1 VSAASTLLGSGTEW
15 RRADARPVKAIITV
29 FAAIGITL
37 IPLMPFGF
45 FMSGWAWLL
54 ELAILAPLAVTEP
67 LNRSAMRC
75 LLPYIL
81 FLLYASLTLG
91 WTLNLQEGVSTLAQF
106 VVPAAAYL
114 VAWRV
119 PARFDIQAILS
130 KVSLLVLALAIVLVA
145 AFTPVLGSP
154 LGYRLG
160 ERPASMSAVVLFVV
174 GTLASRS
181 WRYTLLIGAVT
192 LTLAM
197 STGSRMSSAVVV
209 LMLLTSPSLGMR
221 WSGRVVLGA
230 LLFGLILMVSQTAT
244 FKQRFFFSEEAT
256 LMDALTLSNDV
267 NTSGRRE
274 LWPLLQQTCSETAAL
289 GQGIGMASP
298 LSSLL
303 SDQALP
309 QPHNDYLRTYCDVG
323 LLGSVPF
330 WWLFIWASFRS
341 WRGASVSRGV
351 GLHAA
356 AGQLILALAIF
367 AITDNPIIYTAQFMA
382 PLFAILGLSD
392 RELFRTGRLWSRPL
406 RS

>member
-1 VSAASTLLGSGTEW
+1 VSAASTLDVDAVW
-15 RRADARPVKAIITV
+15 RRADARPVKALVLV
-29 FAAIGITL
+29 FAAVGLTL

-54 ELAILAPLAVTEP
+54 ELAILVPLAVTEP
-67 LNRSAMRC
+67 LKRSAMRC
-75 LLPYIL
+75 LLPFAL
-81 FLLYASLTLG
+81 FLVYASLTMG
-91 WTLNLQEGVSTLAQF
+91 WTWNLQKGLATLTQF

-119 PARFDIQAILS
+119 PARFDMQAILS

-154 LGYRLG
+154 FGYRLG

-174 GTLASRS
+174 ATLASKS

-209 LMLLTSPSLGMR
+209 LMLLTSPALGVR
-221 WSGRVVLGA
+221 WSGRVVLTA
-230 LLFGLILMVSQTAT
+230 LFIGLIVLVSQTDT
-244 FKQRFFFSEEAT
+244 FKQRFFFSEDAS
-256 LMDALTLSNDV
+256 LLDALTLSNTV

-274 LWPLLQQTCSETAAL
+274 LWPMLQETCSETAVT
-289 GQGIGMASP
+289 GQGIGMASS

-309 QPHNDYLRTYCDVG
+309 QPHNDYLRTYCEVG
-323 LLGSVPF
+323 LFGSVPF
-330 WWLFIWASFRS
+330 WWFFIWAMFRS
-341 WRGASVSRGV
+341 WRGAAVSRNV

-356 AGQLILALAIF
+356 AGQLIIALLIF

-382 PLFAILGLSD
+382 PLAAIVGLSD
-392 RELFRTGRLWSRPL
+392 RELWRTGKLWSRPF

>member
-1 VSAASTLLGSGTEW
+1 MSAASTLDFDAAW
-15 RRADARPVKAIITV
+15 RRADARPVKALVLV
-29 FAAIGITL
+29 FAAIGLTL

-54 ELAILAPLAVTEP
+54 ELAVLVPLAVTEP
-67 LNRSAMRC
+67 LKRSAMRC
-75 LLPYIL
+75 LLPYTL
-81 FLLYASLTLG
+81 FLVFASLTMG
-91 WTLNLQEGVSTLAQF
+91 WTWNLQKGLATLAQF

-119 PARFDIQAILS
+119 PAHFDIQAILS
-130 KVSLLVLALAIVLVA
+130 KVSLLVLVLAIVLVA

-154 LGYRLG
+154 FGYRLG

-174 GTLASRS
+174 ATLASKS

-209 LMLLTSPSLGMR
+209 LMLLTSPALGVR
-221 WSGRVVLGA
+221 WSGRVLLTA
-230 LLFGLILMVSQTAT
+230 LFIGLIVLVSQTDT
-244 FKQRFFFSEEAT
+244 FKQRFFFSEDAS
-256 LMDALTLSNDV
+256 LLDALTLSNTV

-274 LWPLLQQTCSETAAL
+274 LWPILQEACSKTAVT
-289 GQGIGMASP
+289 GQGIGMASS

-303 SDQALP
+303 SDQAMP
-309 QPHNDYLRTYCDVG
+309 QPHNDYLRTYCEVG

-330 WWLFIWASFRS
+330 WWLFIWAMFRS
-341 WRGASVSRGV
+341 WRGASVSRNV

-356 AGQLILALAIF
+356 AGQLIIALLIF

-382 PLFAILGLSD
+382 PLAAILGLSD
-392 RELFRTGRLWSRPL
+392 SELSRTGKLWSRPF

>member
-1 VSAASTLLGSGTEW
+1 MSAASTLDLDAEW
-15 RRADARPVKAIITV
+15 RRADARPVKALVLI
-29 FAAIGITL
+29 FAAVGLTL

-54 ELAILAPLAVTEP
+54 ELAILVPLAVTEP
-67 LNRSAMRC
+67 LKRSAMRC
-75 LLPYIL
+75 LLPYTL
-81 FLLYASLTLG
+81 FLVYASLTMG
-91 WTLNLQEGVSTLAQF
+91 WTSNLQKGLATLAQF

-119 PARFDIQAILS
+119 PARFDMQAILS
-130 KVSLLVLALAIVLVA
+130 KVSLLVLVLAIVLVA

-154 LGYRLG
+154 FGYRLG

-174 GTLASRS
+174 ATLASRS

-209 LMLLTSPSLGMR
+209 LMMLTSPALGVR
-221 WSGRVVLGA
+221 WSGRA
-230 LLFGLILMVSQTAT
+230 LLTALFIGLLVLVSQTDT
-244 FKQRFFFSEEAT
+244 FKQRFFFSE
-256 LMDALTLSNDV
+256 DASLLDVLTLSNDV

-274 LWPLLQQTCSETAAL
+274 LWPILQEACSETAVT
-289 GQGIGMASP
+289 GQGIGTASS
-298 LSSLL
+298 LSYLL

-309 QPHNDYLRTYCDVG
+309 QPHNDYLRTYCEVG
-323 LLGSVPF
+323 LLGSVAF
-330 WWLFIWASFRS
+330 WWLFIWAMFRS
-341 WRGASVSRGV
+341 WRGASVGRKV

-356 AGQLILALAIF
+356 AGQLIIALLIF

-382 PLFAILGLSD
+382 PLAAILGLSD
-392 RELFRTGRLWSRPL
+392 RELSRTGKLWSRPFH
-406 RS
+406 S